1 MSIINSE
8 NSGEPPAS
16 QERCLTD
23 APTGSTS
30 LKIKANRILTD
41 LAQRAYL

>member
-8 NSGEPPAS
+8 NPKELTAS

-23 APTGSTS
+23 SPTGSTS
-30 LKIKANRILTD
+30 LKIKANRVLTD
-41 LAQRAYL
+41 LAQRVYS